1 MATKDLDLC
10 YMSAIDAL
18 AAFKARKLSPVEL
31 MRAVIARC
39 EALNPKLNI
48 ITYSYFERALA
59 QAKAAEARYM
69 KKNGRVR
76 ALEGLPFASKDFHAL
91 KGEITTIGS
100 RIHEHARPDHTYPV
114 TDRILRAGAIL
125 HIRTTTPEYGHAGTT
140 HSPLWGVSRNPWNP
154 DYTPGGSSGGSG
166 AAVAAGMT
174 TIGDGGDGGGSIRIP
189 ASVNGIFGY
198 KPPYGR
204 NPLDTTTPQAFLV
217 QIGVLTRTVADTAL
231 LQNVVSGP
239 HLSDITSLRG
249 RVRLPHTYP
258 DIAGWKIAYSPNLG
272 YFEIDKEVEKNNRK
286 AVKVFREL
294 GCEVE
299 EVDLGWTT
307 GVLNQFMR
315 LFEVGQAAAVLD
327 YLPEWRFEMDPKVVD
342 LAERGARVSAVEY
355 ARVSNTRG
363 WMYEKLGPILQ
374 KYDVMICPTLAVPA
388 VKADHTN
395 MDPAFSI
402 NGKKVEPHF
411 GWLLTYPFNMM
422 SQCPAA
428 SVPTGFG
435 ANGVPTGMQIIAR
448 TYDDTRV
455 MRAAAAFEAATRWS
469 RHRPT
474 LTTDAA
480 RRRGKRRA

>member
-1 MATKDLDLC
+1 M
-10 YMSAIDAL
+10 
-18 AAFKARKLSPVEL
+18 
-31 MRAVIARC
+31 
-39 EALNPKLNI
+39 
-48 ITYSYFERALA
+48 
-59 QAKAAEARYM
+59 
-69 KKNGRVR
+69 
-76 ALEGLPFASKDFHAL
+76 
-91 KGEITTIGS
+91 
-100 RIHEHARPDHTYPV
+100 
-114 TDRILRAGAIL
+114 
-125 HIRTTTPEYGHAGTT
+125 
-140 HSPLWGVSRNPWNP
+140 
-154 DYTPGGSSGGSG
+154 
-166 AAVAAGMT
+166 
-174 TIGDGGDGGGSIRIP
+174 
-189 ASVNGIFGY
+189 
-198 KPPYGR
+198 
-204 NPLDTTTPQAFLV
+204 
-217 QIGVLTRTVADTAL
+217 
-231 LQNVVSGP
+231 
-239 HLSDITSLRG
+239 
-249 RVRLPHTYP
+249 
-258 DIAGWKIAYSPNLG
+258 
-272 YFEIDKEVEKNNRK
+272 
-286 AVKVFREL
+286 FREL

-455 MRAAAAFEAATRWS
+455 MRAAAAFEAATRWVAPPPNAHD
-469 RHRPT
+469 RRCQ
-474 LTTDAA
+474 AA
-480 RRRGKRRA
+480 RQATRLRSRQYSKHED